1 MMSHHDMVPLRH
13 ATRKM
18 TDSDLPLLVVV
29 TGPPAAGKTTIAKT
43 LSLELGLPCVSRDSF
58 KEILFEE
65 LGWSDRAWSQ
75 RLGRATW
82 PLLYHVVGEQL
93 RAGRSLL
100 VEANFDPALD
110 AAEFARL
117 PPFRAVQ
124 VYCTAP
130 PETIL
135 ERFAARARD
144 GSRHPGHV
152 DSSIAAE
159 IAAGL
164 DSERWAPLGLDGER
178 LDVDTSTDEPVDAVA
193 IAARIRTLAR

>member
-1 MMSHHDMVPLRH
+1 MVPLVR
-13 ATRKM
+13 AARKM
-18 TDSDLPLLVVV
+18 TDSNLPLLVVV
-29 TGPPAAGKTTIAKT
+29 TGPPAAGKTTIART

-65 LGWSDRAWSQ
+65 LGWSDREWSQ
-75 RLGRATW
+75 RLGRASW
-82 PLLYHVVGEQL
+82 RLLYHVVAEQL
-93 RAGRSLL
+93 RAGRSLI

-135 ERFAARARD
+135 ERFTARALD

-152 DSSIAAE
+152 DETISAE

-164 DSERWAPLGLDGER
+164 DAGRWEQLELEGER
-178 LDVDTSTDEPVDAVA
+178 IEVDTSGDKPVELAES
-193 IAARIRTLAR
+193 AARIRAQAR